1 MVHLIAALLVLCF
14 VPLLLVIF
22 WDHFGFGKWG
32 LLLAYLGNLSNLTA
46 MTANAMRM
54 PVVGYYVR
62 PGLIWV
68 SGYNARLPWLCDRFP
83 MGECIYSLGD
93 LIIGAGL
100 LVGITWIIAHTIR
113 RIYDYRRNAESARRC
128 PEEQGF

>member
-54 PVVGYYVR
+54 PVIGY
-62 PGLIWV
+62 
-68 SGYNARLPWLCDRFP
+68 
-83 MGECIYSLGD
+83 
-93 LIIGAGL
+93 
-100 LVGITWIIAHTIR
+100 
-113 RIYDYRRNAESARRC
+113 
-128 PEEQGF
+128 